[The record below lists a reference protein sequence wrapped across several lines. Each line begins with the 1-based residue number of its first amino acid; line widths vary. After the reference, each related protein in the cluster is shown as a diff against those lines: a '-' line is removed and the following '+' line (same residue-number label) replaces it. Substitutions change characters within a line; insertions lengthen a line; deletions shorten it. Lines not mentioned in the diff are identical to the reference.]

1 MDLALD
7 FQIQLR
13 QMKSLGMETVVSAE
27 EIKKVHRIN
36 EKFEYDFEGKHSV
49 ESKKED
55 LFQSKAES
63 QYSYNENKEREVTKI

>member
-36 EKFEYDFEGKHSV
+36 EKFEYDF
-49 ESKKED
+49 
-55 LFQSKAES
+55 
-63 QYSYNENKEREVTKI
+63 